1 MSEDA
6 GASEHAQLADAPL
19 TDVGQ
24 PRPVHGRRQRFAGAK
39 WDVVTD
45 RVELDADTVVDR
57 DVVLHPGA
65 VGIVALD
72 DLDRVVLV
80 RQYRHPVASLLWE
93 IPAGLLDDPGESP
106 WQTAVR
112 ELVEE
117 AGLRAERWDTVLDLY
132 SSPGMSSETLRV
144 FLARGMSEVSEAE
157 RPVPKDEERD
167 MVVTRVALDDVVEQ
181 IGRGRLH
188 NALAVAGILA
198 AEQARQRGWRGL
210 RPPDDPWPGPD
221 WGLS

>member
-1 MSEDA
+1 MSRLA
-6 GASEHAQLADAPL
+6 GPGQLRDEP
-19 TDVGQ
+19 Q
-24 PRPVHGRRQRFAGAK
+24 PRPVHERRHRVDGAK
-39 WDVVTD
+39 WSVVTD
-45 RVELDADTVVDR
+45 RVELDAETVVER

-65 VGIVALD
+65 VGVVALD
-72 DLDRVVLV
+72 DDDQVVMV

-144 FLARGMSEVSEAE
+144 FLARGLTEVPQDE
-157 RPVPKDEERD
+157 RPAATDEERE
-167 MVVTRVALDDVVEQ
+167 MLVARVPLDALVEQ
-181 IGRGRLH
+181 IGRGQLH

-198 AEQARQRGWRGL
+198 TAQARGRRWQGL
-210 RPPDDPWPGPD
+210 LPADHPWPGPD
-221 WGLS
+221 WGLD

>member
-1 MSEDA
+1 MSEDT
-6 GASEHAQLADAPL
+6 GAPEHTPL
-19 TDVGQ
+19 TDEL
-24 PRPVHGRRQRFAGAK
+24 RPKPVQERRQRFDGAK

-93 IPAGLLDDPGESP
+93 IPAGLLDDPDESP

-117 AGLRAERWDTVLDLY
+117 TGLRAEHWDTVVDLY

-144 FLARGMSEVSEAE
+144 FLARGLSEVSPDE
-157 RPVPKDEERD
+157 RPAPRDEERD
-167 MVVTRVALDDVVEQ
+167 MVVTRVALDALVEQ
-181 IGRGRLH
+181 IGRGQLH
-188 NALAVAGILA
+188 NALAVAGILST
-198 AEQARQRGWRGL
+198 ERARQRGWRGL

>member
-1 MSEDA
+1 MTTGVPGRA
-6 GASEHAQLADAPL
+6 HAELSDEPH
-19 TDVGQ
+19 VV
-24 PRPVHGRRQRFAGAK
+24 PVHARRLRVTGAK

-45 RVELDADTVVDR
+45 RVELDAATVVDR
-57 DVVLHPGA
+57 DVVIHPGA
-65 VGIVALD
+65 VGVVALD
-72 DLDRVVLV
+72 DDDQVVML

-117 AGLRAERWDTVLDLY
+117 AGLRAERWDTVVDLY

-144 FLARGMSEVSEAE
+144 FLARDLSEVPSDQ
-157 RPVPKDEERD
+157 RPTPTDEERD
-167 MVVTRVALDDVVEQ
+167 MLVTRVPLDALVEQ
-181 IGRGRLH
+181 IGRGQLH

-198 AEQARQRGWRGL
+198 TQEARRRGWHGL
-210 RPPDDPWPGPD
+210 RPPDAPWPGPD